1 LLVGEFNISPSDYWR
16 MTPAEVNAIIDAK
29 RPRVIDGIHED
40 DYESL
45 MLRRQKLID
54 DGVDVL

>member
-1 LLVGEFNISPSDYWR
+1 

>member
-1 LLVGEFNISPSDYWR
+1 
-16 MTPAEVNAIIDAK
+16 MTPAEVNSIIDSK
-29 RPRVIDGIHED
+29 RPKVIDGIHED
-40 DYESL
+40 DYEAL